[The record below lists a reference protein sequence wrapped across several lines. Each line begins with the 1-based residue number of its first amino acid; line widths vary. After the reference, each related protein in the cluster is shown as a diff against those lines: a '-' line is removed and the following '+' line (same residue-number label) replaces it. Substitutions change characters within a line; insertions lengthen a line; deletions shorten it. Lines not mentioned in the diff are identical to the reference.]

1 MARSTRATE
10 LRAFPFGS
18 ARQLATAVRTGKV
31 SSLELL
37 DAYLARVDALNP
49 TLNAIVVDDR
59 ERARKAAK
67 AADRAVRDGKPL
79 GPLHGVPMT
88 VKESYAI
95 PGHPVTY
102 GNKAFAGNVLDHD
115 AVAVARLREAGAVI
129 FGKTNVPLSLADF
142 QSYNDVYGTTSNPW
156 DTSRT
161 AGGSSG
167 GSAVALAA
175 GLTGLE
181 FGSDIGGSIRN
192 PAAYNGVYGHKPT
205 YGIIPKRGHSL
216 LAEPTAE
223 GAISVVGPLAR
234 TAADLA
240 LALKVTAGP
249 DLEDGYRLALPAP
262 PSSVRGLRVAV
273 WLSEPELGPV
283 DDEVTERIEAAAA
296 ALADAGATVDFD
308 ARPNFDPTV
317 AHMTYLRLLM
327 AAMAPRDQSFDAMV
341 RRAEALDPDDDGPY
355 ATNLRASTL
364 RHRDYILAEDAQARD
379 RWTWREFFSDHDVLL
394 TPVTST
400 AAFPHD
406 HSEPV
411 AARTLT
417 VNGEVVPYFSQ
428 LFWAGLAVGGH
439 LPATAVPVGRTPGGL
454 PVGMQIVGGAYR
466 DRTTIWL
473 AGQLEKLVGGFTPP
487 PGY

>member
-1 MARSTRATE
+1 MAKSSRATE
-10 LRAFPFGS
+10 LKAFPFGS
-18 ARQLATAVRTGKV
+18 ARQLASAVRTGKV

-37 DAYLARVDALNP
+37 DAYLARVDELGPALN
-49 TLNAIVVDDR
+49 AVVVDDR
-59 ERARKAAK
+59 QRARKDAR
-67 AADRAVRDGKPL
+67 AADRAVKAGKPL

-88 VKESYAI
+88 VKESFSI
-95 PGHPVTY
+95 PGHPVTF
-102 GNKAFAGNVLDHD
+102 GVELLKDNVMHED
-115 AVAVARLREAGAVI
+115 AVAVARLREAGAIV

-142 QSYNDVYGTTSNPW
+142 QSYNAVYGTTNNPW
-156 DTSRT
+156 DTTRT

-192 PAAYNGVYGHKPT
+192 PAAYNGVFGHKPT
-205 YGIIPKRGHSL
+205 YGIIPKRGHSVFP
-216 LAEPTAE
+216 ERGAE

-234 TAADLA
+234 TAGDLA

-262 PSSVRGLRVAV
+262 PSELTGVRVAV
-273 WLSEPELGPV
+273 WLSEPDLAPV
-283 DDEVTERIEAAAA
+283 DDEVVVLIEAAAK
-296 ALADAGATVDFD
+296 ALAKAGAKVSFEARPDFD
-308 ARPNFDPTV
+308 PRVANATYGQLLLGTMSARDPDF
-317 AHMTYLRLLM
+317 AGL
-327 AAMAPRDQSFDAMV
+327 V
-341 RRAEALDPDDDGPY
+341 RRAEALDPNDDGPY
-355 ATNLRASTL
+355 ATNLRASTA
-364 RHRDYILAEDAQARD
+364 RHRDYVLAEEAQARQ
-379 RWTWREFFSDHDVLL
+379 RWVWRSFFSDYDVLL

-428 LFWAGLAVGGH
+428 LFWAGLAIGGH
-439 LPATAVPVGRTPGGL
+439 LPATAAPVGLTPGGL
-454 PVGMQIVGGAYR
+454 PVGLQVIGGAYR

-473 AGQLEKLVGGFTPP
+473 AGQLERLLGGFTPP